1 MSQASKAGAAP
12 RAATAARPHVCF
24 IAPAIYPVLARSTSI
39 RSVGGAEVQQA
50 ILARTLQRAG
60 YRVSVITMDYGQ
72 PEHEVIDGI
81 EVLRAH
87 TPHGGL
93 PVLRFLHPR
102 ITSIWSKMRE
112 ADADIYYQRASGML
126 TWLVARFC
134 RQHGSRFVFAA
145 ASDGDFYPHLPL
157 IQYRRDKWFYRRGIK
172 AADALVVQNPTQQR
186 DCLAQFGRSSSI
198 VPSCHELADGAG
210 ADPRGYALWVGSIKA
225 LKRPELMLELARR
238 LPQVRFR
245 LVGGG
250 DAALTAQLQA
260 AARELPNLEL
270 AGFVPYALVDHEFD
284 GARLFI
290 NTSEY
295 EGFPNTFLQS
305 WARGIP
311 SVSFFDNGSRRDGL
325 PVTHCVPDLDAMV
338 AAIATLM
345 RDDVQWQAA
354 SARARAYFQDQHT
367 PQAALRGYQQVFEQ
381 LAPRRRS
388 GA

>member
-1 MSQASKAGAAP
+1 MSKASTAASAAAP
-12 RAATAARPHVCF
+12 AALPHVCF

-39 RSVGGAEVQQA
+39 PSVGGAEVQQA
-50 ILARTLQRAG
+50 ILARTLRRAG
-60 YRVSVITMDYGQ
+60 HRVTVITMDYGQ
-72 PEHEVIDGI
+72 PARCEIDGI

-102 ITSIWSKMRE
+102 ISSIWSRMRE

-126 TWLVARFC
+126 TWLVAQFC
-134 RQHGSRFVFAA
+134 RRHGSRFVFAA
-145 ASDGDFYPHLPL
+145 ASDGDFYPQLPL
-157 IQYRRDKWFYRRGIK
+157 IQYRRDKWFYRRGVPL
-172 AADALVVQNPTQQR
+172 ADAVVVQNPTQQR
-186 DCLAQFGRSSSI
+186 DCQAQFGRPSWI

-210 ADPRGYALWVGSIKA
+210 ADPRGYALWVGTIKS

-250 DAALTAQLQA
+250 DAALTARLQQA
-260 AARELPNLEL
+260 ARALPNLEL
-270 AGFVPYALVDHEFD
+270 AGFVPYALVDREFD

-290 NTSEY
+290 NTSEF

-311 SVSFFDNGSRRDGL
+311 SVSFFDNGSRHDGL
-325 PVTHCVPDLDAMV
+325 PVTHSVPDLDAMV
-338 AAIATLM
+338 ATIAALM
-345 RDDVQWQAA
+345 QDDARWQEA
-354 SARARAYFQDQHT
+354 SARARAYFQQQHT
-367 PQAALRGYQQVFEQ
+367 PQAALRAYQQVFAQ
-381 LAPRRRS
+381 LAPGRRRS
-388 GA
+388 AA